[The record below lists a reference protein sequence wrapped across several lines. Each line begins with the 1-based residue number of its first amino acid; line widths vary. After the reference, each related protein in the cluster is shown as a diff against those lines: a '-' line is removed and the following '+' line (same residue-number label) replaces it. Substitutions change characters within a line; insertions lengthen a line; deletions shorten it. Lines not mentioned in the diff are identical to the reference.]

1 MVMMTIQP
9 HSVRSA
15 PPPCALPSTYNDF
28 LYAPVGEDK
37 NGVFLT
43 VLSMLAR
50 QNVDPWEEA
59 ADLNRLPRDS
69 AKQKLV
75 SMITAS
81 SGQPS
86 TPAEFKAVADRVLAL
101 LPGCASAVRSRD
113 VSPVSPD
120 TPQPGQPATR
130 ARLLII
136 AIYIGL
142 VFIGQWIAANAFEKP
157 RVDGA
162 STASVPST
170 LGETLPSTTATDRPV
185 KSSQ

>member
-1 MVMMTIQP
+1 MMTIQP

-81 SGQPS
+81 SGRPQRPPS
-86 TPAEFKAVADRVLAL
+86 SRRWPIECLRYCRVAPPLSGRATY
-101 LPGCASAVRSRD
+101 PRTHRSR
-113 VSPVSPD
+113 VRP
-120 TPQPGQPATR
+120 
-130 ARLLII
+130 
-136 AIYIGL
+136 
-142 VFIGQWIAANAFEKP
+142 P
-157 RVDGA
+157 RVPDC
-162 STASVPST
+162 
-170 LGETLPSTTATDRPV
+170 
-185 KSSQ
+185 